1 MEIDITVE
9 EVRYDDS
16 SVHYSC
22 GRRYSISVSYI
33 QTVRSV
39 YERFKTN
46 NL

>member
-16 SVHYSC
+16 SIHHSYS
-22 GRRYSISVSYI
+22 RRYRIFISYI
-33 QTVRSV
+33 QKVRRG